1 MLHAWFGQYV
11 SAGIAILY
19 NCKLS
24 SDQRCLLFDCHESV
38 SSSPAV
44 TPTAD
49 SNNIVAAD
57 AETGQ
62 QSDSWMKTPDG
73 THIIR
78 PIELSKVIDVETHN
92 ADKQGNTYLGA
103 YQI

>member
-57 AETGQ
+57 EETGQ

-92 ADKQGNTYLGA
+92 ADKQGNTNLGL
-103 YQI
+103 